1 MSKSRGTRIAL
12 TRQSKESHARSI
24 VKSITYRVLIV
35 ISIFIITLLT
45 TGRLADAAAITGI
58 SAITGT
64 IIYYLHERV
73 WSRIHWGR
81 K

>member
-1 MSKSRGTRIAL
+1 MG
-12 TRQSKESHARSI
+12 QSKESHARSI

-35 ISIFIITLLT
+35 ISIFIITFLT
-45 TGRLADAAAITGI
+45 TGRLADAATITGI

-64 IIYYLHERV
+64 IIYYLHERA
-73 WSRIHWGR
+73 WSHIHWGR